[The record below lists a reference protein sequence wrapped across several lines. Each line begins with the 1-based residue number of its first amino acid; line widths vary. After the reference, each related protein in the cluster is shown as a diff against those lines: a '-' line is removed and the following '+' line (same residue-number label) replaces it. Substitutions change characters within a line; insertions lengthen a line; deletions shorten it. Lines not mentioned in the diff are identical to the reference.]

1 MSQNEPNIEICE
13 TTVIH
18 QNTVEK
24 VQKESMAEET
34 LLELA
39 GFFKVIG
46 DPTRIKILT
55 ALFVSEMCVCDIAA
69 ALSMSQSAIS
79 HQLRVLKQAKLVK
92 FRRDGKVVYYSL
104 DDDHVEAILRQ
115 GLEHIKEN

>member
-24 VQKESMAEET
+24 VQKASMAEET

-39 GFFKVIG
+39 GFKVIMI
-46 DPTRIKILT
+46 RLASK
-55 ALFVSEMCVCDIAA
+55 S
-69 ALSMSQSAIS
+69 
-79 HQLRVLKQAKLVK
+79 
-92 FRRDGKVVYYSL
+92 
-104 DDDHVEAILRQ
+104 
-115 GLEHIKEN
+115 

>member
-1 MSQNEPNIEICE
+1 
-13 TTVIH
+13 
-18 QNTVEK
+18 
-24 VQKESMAEET
+24 MAEET

-79 HQLRVLKQAKLVK
+79 INYV
-92 FRRDGKVVYYSL
+92 F
-104 DDDHVEAILRQ
+104 
-115 GLEHIKEN
+115 